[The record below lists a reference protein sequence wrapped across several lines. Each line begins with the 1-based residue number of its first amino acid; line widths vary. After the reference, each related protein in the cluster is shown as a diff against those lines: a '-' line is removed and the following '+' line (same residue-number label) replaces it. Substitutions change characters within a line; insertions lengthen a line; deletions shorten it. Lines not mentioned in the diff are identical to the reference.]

1 MLSLSEETQS
11 EIIEVFDS
19 TSWYL
24 DDLLNINNNFYDSMV
39 NKLTLVNF
47 T

>member
-1 MLSLSEETQS
+1 MLSLSEETQY